1 MPNFIERKAE
11 DWFGTPEKKMR
22 LMQWLVYITNL
33 YIIFGILVLI
43 YLLYGPHIIEFWHE
57 LTR

>member
-1 MPNFIERKAE
+1 MSNFIERKAQ
-11 DWFGTPEKKMR
+11 DWFGTPEKKAR
-22 LMQWLVYITNL
+22 LIQWLVYITNL
-33 YIIFGILVLI
+33 YIIFGIFVLI

>member
-1 MPNFIERKAE
+1 MSNWFERKAE
-11 DWFGTPEKKMR
+11 DWFGTAEKKMR

>member
-1 MPNFIERKAE
+1 MSNWIERKAE
-11 DWFGTPEKKMR
+11 DWFGTAEKKMR

>member
-1 MPNFIERKAE
+1 MSNFIERKAE

-43 YLLYGPHIIEFWHE
+43 YILYGPHIIEFWHE